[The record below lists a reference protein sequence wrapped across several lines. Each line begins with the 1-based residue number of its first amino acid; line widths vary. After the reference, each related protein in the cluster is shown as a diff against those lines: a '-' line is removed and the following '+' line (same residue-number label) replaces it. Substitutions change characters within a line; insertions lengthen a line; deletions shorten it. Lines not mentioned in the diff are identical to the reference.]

1 MSGASSD
8 AEREILRLKRRLE
21 RSQLRRA
28 ELEHLI
34 DTGQSFQRRVLAEV
48 ETAKAEL
55 EKLHAQLQK
64 EQRRTEKLLHS
75 IMPETVAHELRHNGG
90 VVPRRFENATVM
102 FADFV
107 GFTAHAETLDPMI
120 LVQILDQYYS
130 EFDRIAAKHGVEKVK
145 TIGDAYMCVA
155 GLSDDV
161 ASADR
166 MIQAAQN
173 CLKYV
178 KTVRPFGITEDMPLW
193 QIRIGINS
201 GPVSTGVIGQDRL
214 SFDVWGDTVN
224 LAARLV
230 RASHVNSM
238 LLSESTFELL
248 RRSNAFRSYGQI
260 DVRGRGPVNIFRPA
274 QDYSI

>member
-1 MSGASSD
+1 MSGASSE

-75 IMPETVAHELRHNGG
+75 IMPETVAHELRQNGG

-166 MIQAAQN
+166 MLQAAQN
-173 CLKYV
+173 CLTYV

-248 RRSNAFRSYGQI
+248 RRSNAFRSDGQI

>member
-8 AEREILRLKRRLE
+8 AEREILRLTRRLE

-75 IMPETVAHELRHNGG
+75 IMPETVAHELRQNGG

-145 TIGDAYMCVA
+145 TIGDAYMCIA
-155 GLSDDV
+155 GLGDDR

-166 MIQAAQN
+166 MLQAAQN

-178 KTVRPFGITEDMPLW
+178 KTVRPFGIAEDMPLW

-238 LLSESTFELL
+238 LLSESTVELL
-248 RRSNAFRSYGQI
+248 RRSNAFRSDGQI